1 MRDDY
6 PCISRCVRWCWL
18 CGFDD
23 FTQRSYEHR
32 REWIE
37 TRLVHLAEQFALDLL
52 SYSVMSNHY
61 HIVVHVEPERVAQW
75 SDEDIVERWL
85 QIAPIKD
92 EKKAQKRREWL
103 LSSPDE
109 IAELR
114 HRLGSLS
121 WFMSSMNT
129 PIARWANQEDGC
141 KGRFWEGRFRSIALL
156 DEEAVRD
163 CVAYV
168 DLNPARAKMAERVE
182 DLAHTAIARRI
193 RAETAGEP
201 SGLARLDTIGFTLA
215 DYRALLEWTI
225 DFERDRKVHRPTSP
239 ATRVLKHLKR
249 EPSEWLYEVGLHRF
263 AYRAYGAYNKV
274 QALAK
279 RLGQHWICGWKSMRG
294 APG

>member
-1 MRDDY
+1 MPIYRHGLSTCTYRRQHEWGDDY
-6 PCISRCVRWCWL
+6 HCISRCVRRCWL

-37 TRLVHLAEQFALDLL
+37 TRLVYLAEQFALDLL

-75 SDEDIVERWL
+75 SDEDVVERWL
-85 QIAPIKD
+85 QVAPIKD
-92 EKKAQKRREWL
+92 EKKAQNRREWL

-141 KGRFWEGRFRSIALL
+141 KGRFWEGRFRS
-156 DEEAVRD
+156 
-163 CVAYV
+163 
-168 DLNPARAKMAERVE
+168 NRV
-182 DLAHTAIARRI
+182 
-193 RAETAGEP
+193 
-201 SGLARLDTIGFTLA
+201 
-215 DYRALLEWTI
+215 
-225 DFERDRKVHRPTSP
+225 
-239 ATRVLKHLKR
+239 TR
-249 EPSEWLYEVGLHRF
+249 
-263 AYRAYGAYNKV
+263 
-274 QALAK
+274 
-279 RLGQHWICGWKSMRG
+279 
-294 APG
+294 